1 MGGGLILAQ
10 ATHHGSRV
18 GDRGGRTALPV
29 FSGIPCG
36 GKRGRQRGINEYLSG
51 NDLFKVSISSKK
63 VTERQKSYV

>member
-10 ATHHGSRV
+10 ATHGRRV

-36 GKRGRQRGINEYLSG
+36 KRGRQCGIYEYLSG
-51 NDLFKVSISSKK
+51 NDLFNVSISSKK